1 MQILKRVLLAVALV
15 IAAAG
20 AFLFYKNNIA
30 SSPGG
35 ALLNYMKCL
44 ENGDYDKMYDMLDQQ
59 SQDSISRKAF
69 IERNEKIYEGISMKN
84 LQVSLT
90 TKKRE
95 PVVGYRLSMDS
106 CAGTIRFS
114 ERVRFQKEKHRWKL
128 EWDDSVIFPGLA
140 STDKIRIKILE
151 ADRGE
156 ITDRKG
162 RTLAGQGTIYAIGI
176 VPGKMKKDT
185 VKKTAKLLKMSEKEI
200 QKQIQQKWV
209 KKGSFVPICKTD
221 EYPEEI
227 LDIAGIMV
235 SKSKDRVYPM
245 GEAAAHLVGYAQ
257 NGEGKTGLEKLY
269 DEKLRGTDGKMIYIQ
284 DSKGSMKEKIAIKA
298 EENGQDIQTTIDGT
312 LQKKIYDQYKKDKSA
327 HVAMNPKTGEILAL
341 VSTPSYD
348 NQALSLGMN
357 HDQWKA
363 IVKNKDHPMQNRFK
377 GIWSPGSSMKPIVG
391 AIGLTQN
398 KFKASDDFGNNGT
411 RWRKDGS
418 WGGYYVTTLHNYAN
432 HNLRNA
438 LIYSDNIYFAKAALK
453 IGKDTFE
460 KQLEAIGFRENISFP
475 FGLTP
480 SSYGGNGITS
490 EIQLA
495 DSGYGQGQML
505 VNPVHMAAIYSA
517 FYNQGNMLQPQLI
530 KTEDLKKKIWKSSVF
545 SKSAVDMIYKDMV
558 QVVESPHGTGRA
570 AQTSDL
576 KIAGK
581 TGTAEIKASQGDTKG
596 TEIGWFVTITKK
608 ADKSLELVSMTEDV
622 KKRGGSG
629 YVVAKTKKILESYM
643 Q

>member
-1 MQILKRVLLAVALV
+1 MQKLKKVLLAVAIA

-35 ALLNYMKCL
+35 ALLKYMDYL
-44 ENGDYDKMYDMLDQQ
+44 ESGDYNKMYDMLDEQSQQ
-59 SQDSISRKAF
+59 SITRKDF
-69 IERNEKIYEGISMKN
+69 IARNKNIYEGISMKN
-84 LQVSLT
+84 LQVSLM

-95 PVVGYRLSMDS
+95 PIVAYRISMDS
-106 CAGTIRFS
+106 CAGTISFS
-114 ERVRFQKEKHRWKL
+114 ERVGFQKENHRWKL
-128 EWDDSVIFPGLA
+128 EWDDSVIFPNLT
-140 STDKIRIKILE
+140 SMDRIRIKVLK

-156 ITDRKG
+156 ITDCKG
-162 RTLAGQGTIYAIGI
+162 RTLAGQGIIYSIGI
-176 VPGKMKKDT
+176 VPGKMEKDT
-185 VKKTAKLLKMSEKEI
+185 VKKTAKLLEMSEKEI
-200 QKQIQQKWV
+200 KNQLNQKWV
-209 KKGSFVPICKTD
+209 KKGSFVPIYKTD

-227 LDIAGIMV
+227 LDIAGVMV
-235 SKSKDRVYPM
+235 SKEKDRVYPM

-257 NGEGKTGLEKLY
+257 SGEGKSGLEKLY
-269 DEKLRGTDGKMIYIQ
+269 DKKLKGTDGKMIYIQ
-284 DSKGSMKEKIAIKA
+284 DSKGSMKDKVAIKA
-298 EENGQDIQTTIDGT
+298 EEDGQNIQTTIDGT
-312 LQKKIYDQYKKDKSA
+312 LQKKIYNQYKKDKSA

-348 NQALSLGMN
+348 NQAISLGMK
-357 HDQWKA
+357 HDQWQA
-363 IVKNKDHPMQNRFK
+363 IVKNKDYPMQNRFK
-377 GIWSPGSSMKPIVG
+377 GIWTPGSSMKPIVG
-391 AIGLTQN
+391 AIGMTQK
-398 KFKASDDFGNNGT
+398 KFNASDDFGNSGT

-418 WGGYYVTTLHNYAN
+418 WGSYHVTTLHNYAN

-438 LIYSDNIYFAKAALK
+438 LIYSDNIYFAKAAIK

-460 KQLEAIGFRENISFP
+460 QQLKAIGFKEKIPFP

-480 SSYGGNGITS
+480 SSYGSDGITS

-517 FYNQGNMLQPQLI
+517 FSNDGDMLLPQLI
-530 KTEDLKKKIWKSSVF
+530 KTDNLKKKVWKSSVF
-545 SKSAVDMIYKDMV
+545 SKGVAKTIYQDMI
-558 QVVESPHGTGRA
+558 QVVESPHGTGRG
-570 AQTSDL
+570 AQTAGL

-608 ADKSLELVSMTEDV
+608 GNKSLELVSMAEDV
-622 KKRGGSG
+622 KNKGGSG
-629 YVVAKTKKILESYM
+629 YVVQKTQKILQGYM

>member
-1 MQILKRVLLAVALV
+1 
-15 IAAAG
+15 
-20 AFLFYKNNIA
+20 
-30 SSPGG
+30 
-35 ALLNYMKCL
+35 
-44 ENGDYDKMYDMLDQQ
+44 
-59 SQDSISRKAF
+59 
-69 IERNEKIYEGISMKN
+69 
-84 LQVSLT
+84 
-90 TKKRE
+90 
-95 PVVGYRLSMDS
+95 
-106 CAGTIRFS
+106 
-114 ERVRFQKEKHRWKL
+114 
-128 EWDDSVIFPGLA
+128 
-140 STDKIRIKILE
+140 
-151 ADRGE
+151 
-156 ITDRKG
+156 
-162 RTLAGQGTIYAIGI
+162 
-176 VPGKMKKDT
+176 
-185 VKKTAKLLKMSEKEI
+185 
-200 QKQIQQKWV
+200 
-209 KKGSFVPICKTD
+209 
-221 EYPEEI
+221 
-227 LDIAGIMV
+227 
-235 SKSKDRVYPM
+235 
-245 GEAAAHLVGYAQ
+245 
-257 NGEGKTGLEKLY
+257 
-269 DEKLRGTDGKMIYIQ
+269 
-284 DSKGSMKEKIAIKA
+284 
-298 EENGQDIQTTIDGT
+298 
-312 LQKKIYDQYKKDKSA
+312 
-327 HVAMNPKTGEILAL
+327 MNPKTGEILAL

-545 SKSAVDMIYKDMV
+545 SKSAVDTIYKDMV